1 MKDCKTVVV
10 KLGTSTLTRGSKH
23 LNKAHMLEIVRAV
36 AALKSQGHKVLL
48 VSSGAV
54 AAGREQLNDPKLPA
68 LLSSK
73 QMLASVGQSKL
84 MELYERF
91 FSIYNIHIGQILL
104 TRADLENRERFLNAK
119 DTLSAL
125 LEHDI
130 IPVINENDAVSTM
143 EIKVGDNDNM
153 AALTGILCS
162 ADMVILLT
170 DQKGLYDSD
179 PRENKDAKLI
189 REVTEINEDIIKV
202 AGGSGTTLGTGGMST
217 KVKAARVATMAGIT
231 LVVASGDDPQIIAD
245 IVSEKAEATYFR
257 PQLSKIQSRKIW
269 IQAAT
274 KTSGSVVIDDG
285 AVQALMQDGSSL
297 LPSGIIKV
305 CGEFERGSCISVT
318 DSKGI
323 ALAIGICRYNSDE
336 IDIIKGLKSH
346 DIEEALGFSH
356 GAVVIHRDDLCIE
369 S

>member
-1 MKDCKTVVV
+1 MKDCKIVVV

-170 DQKGLYDSD
+170 D
-179 PRENKDAKLI
+179 
-189 REVTEINEDIIKV
+189 
-202 AGGSGTTLGTGGMST
+202 
-217 KVKAARVATMAGIT
+217 
-231 LVVASGDDPQIIAD
+231 
-245 IVSEKAEATYFR
+245 
-257 PQLSKIQSRKIW
+257 SKR
-269 IQAAT
+269 
-274 KTSGSVVIDDG
+274 SV
-285 AVQALMQDGSSL
+285 
-297 LPSGIIKV
+297 
-305 CGEFERGSCISVT
+305 
-318 DSKGI
+318 
-323 ALAIGICRYNSDE
+323 
-336 IDIIKGLKSH
+336 
-346 DIEEALGFSH
+346 
-356 GAVVIHRDDLCIE
+356 
-369 S
+369 